1 MNGPDELS
9 LGGKGGWKEC
19 FLFNPTFNHWIWGQ
33 WRLLQPP
40 RAWFH
45 VASPALFCQP
55 HKEAPPPE
63 LHTRFA
69 SQASLRWNSQYRG
82 LVTAPPS
89 LCHQHRPILHG
100 PLFLDGSIIPWKALL
115 WFPDSC
121 IFRVLKGHATQCN
134 YFYRYYFS
142 WENYDSIKE
151 LKGARWFTETWNYKY
166 SGTTVKGNLSVT
178 HISSFPF

>member
-1 MNGPDELS
+1 MGPMSWVWGAKEGGRNVSSLIRHLITGSEDNGGSSSLPEPDSMWQAQPSFVS
-9 LGGKGGWKEC
+9 LTRK
-19 FLFNPTFNHWIWGQ
+19 
-33 WRLLQPP
+33 
-40 RAWFH
+40 
-45 VASPALFCQP
+45 P
-55 HKEAPPPE
+55 HLPE

-121 IFRVLKGHATQCN
+121 IFRVLKRHATQCN

-151 LKGARWFTETWNYKY
+151 LKGARWFIETWNYKY